1 MLSDSCVWLRSDI
14 YVATQTEVS
23 WDKVG
28 KRSVDAWISC
38 NDYGDIAIEAH
49 LLVRFGEV
57 IAAIM
62 QLLIDRKI
70 MACACVYWLKH
81 CVTFESSQFDNVTV
95 HKIGIQVGW
104 VSIYPASHV
113 PSRKNGP
120 RNLSSPSY

>member
-1 MLSDSCVWLRSDI
+1 MLSYSCVWLRSDI

-57 IAAIM
+57 IGAIHAV
-62 QLLIDRKI
+62 IDR
-70 MACACVYWLKH
+70 
-81 CVTFESSQFDNVTV
+81 Q
-95 HKIGIQVGW
+95 
-104 VSIYPASHV
+104 
-113 PSRKNGP
+113 KNYGMRLCISLCFP
-120 RNLSSPSY
+120 CNGY